1 MKPKACENYPMLIL
15 AAIPLGNPG
24 DASTNLK
31 AAISETKFIAAE
43 DSRKFSRLCSDL
55 GITHSAK
62 IISFFE
68 GNEIER
74 LDELVQIME
83 SGADL
88 LVVTDAGMPGIS
100 DPGYRLVREAVAK
113 NIQIKVLPGPSAV
126 TTALLLS
133 GLPSDRFCFEGF
145 APRTSGAR
153 LSWFEKLATETRT
166 MILFE
171 APHRLLE
178 CLIDAKEVFGPS
190 RSAAICREM
199 TKTYEEVIRGD
210 LATLESWASSSEIL
224 GEITLVIAGFDPD
237 SLEFS
242 AAELIAKVLEQEAA
256 GISRKDAIAEVAKLT
271 RRAKREVF
279 DAMVAHKS
287 QDRLSP

>member
-1 MKPKACENYPMLIL
+1 MLIL
-15 AAIPLGNPG
+15 AAIPLGNPA
-24 DASTNLK
+24 DASANLRE
-31 AAISETKFIAAE
+31 AIVGAKFIAAE

-55 GITHSAK
+55 GITYSAK

-74 LDELVQIME
+74 LDELVAILE
-83 SGADL
+83 SGSDL

-100 DPGYRLVREAVAK
+100 DPGYRLARAAVEK
-113 NIQIKVLPGPSAV
+113 NIKIKVLPGPSAV

-153 LSWFEKLATETRT
+153 TTWFENLANETRT
-166 MILFE
+166 IIFFE

-178 CLIDAKEVFGPS
+178 SLADAVSVFGPN
-190 RSAAICREM
+190 RLGAICREM

-210 LATLESWASSSEIL
+210 LETLHNWAAATEIL

-237 SLEFS
+237 SRQFTE
-242 AAELIAKVLEQEAA
+242 ADLIAEVLKQEAA
-256 GISRKDAIAEVAKLT
+256 GISRKEAITEVARIT
-271 RRAKREVF
+271 GRAKREVF
-279 DAMVAHKS
+279 DAMVTHKS
-287 QDRLSP
+287 QDRVTP

>member
-1 MKPKACENYPMLIL
+1 MLIL
-15 AAIPLGNPG
+15 AAIPLGNPA
-24 DASTNLK
+24 DASMNLREAITN
-31 AAISETKFIAAE
+31 AKFIAAE

-55 GITHSAK
+55 GVTYSAK

-74 LDELVQIME
+74 LDELVKILE
-83 SGADL
+83 SGSDL

-100 DPGYRLVREAVAK
+100 DPGYRLVRAAVEK
-113 NIQIKVLPGPSAV
+113 NIKIKVLPGPSAV

-153 LSWFEKLATETRT
+153 QTWFENLANETRT
-166 MILFE
+166 IIMFE

-178 CLIDAKEVFGPS
+178 CLEDAKLVLGPV
-190 RSAAICREM
+190 RLGAICREM

-210 LATLESWASSSEIL
+210 LETLHNWAASNEIL

-237 SLEFS
+237 TREFS
-242 AAELIAKVLEQEAA
+242 EADLIAEVLKQEAA
-256 GISRKDAIAEVAKLT
+256 GISRKEAITEVARLT
-271 RRAKREVF
+271 GRAKREVF
-279 DAMVAHKS
+279 DAMVTHKS
-287 QDRLSP
+287 QDRLTP